1 MRPRVAVATV
11 QGKAYFLIVSELK
24 QRHIPFLSLMPGD
37 LVRAE
42 IRAVITTPMERHLVS
57 HTKILAYSPETDP
70 EILGIEI
77 MRILQGKETYETL
90 IIGVDPGEV
99 FGVAVVADDFV
110 VDTENCDSV
119 RATAN
124 KIRNTLRTVDP
135 LKTETTVKIGNG
147 VPIYKELLDTLDA
160 ELQPEIKLEIVGEAG
175 TNRYTRE
182 DKHRRGFRHMAS
194 AIQIARRTG
203 YVCPRRKTDEQ
214 DD

>member
-11 QGKAYFLIVSELK
+11 QGKAYFLIVNELK
-24 QRHIPFLSLMPGD
+24 QRRIPFLSLMPGD
-37 LVRAE
+37 AFRAE
-42 IRAVITTPMERHLVS
+42 IRAVITTPQERHLVS
-57 HTKILAYSPETDP
+57 HSKILAYSPETDP

-77 MRILQGKETYETL
+77 MRILQGKETYETF

-99 FGVAVVADDFV
+99 FGIAVVADEFV

-119 RATAN
+119 RAVAN
-124 KIRNTLRTVDP
+124 KIRNTLRTLDP
-135 LKTETTVKIGNG
+135 SKTETTVKIGNG
-147 VPIYKELLDTLDA
+147 VPLFKELLDTLDA
-160 ELQPEIKLEIVGEAG
+160 ELQPEVKLEIVGEAG

-194 AIQIARRTG
+194 AIQIARRKG
-203 YVCPRRKTDEQ
+203 YVYPRRKTDEQ

>member
-24 QRHIPFLSLMPGD
+24 QRRIPFLSLMPGD
-37 LVRAE
+37 AFRAE
-42 IRAVITTPMERHLVS
+42 IRAVITTPQERHLVS
-57 HTKILAYSPETDP
+57 HSKILAYNPETDP

-77 MRILQGKETYETL
+77 MRILQGKETYETV

-99 FGVAVVADDFV
+99 FGIAVVADEFV

-119 RATAN
+119 RAVAN
-124 KIRNTLRTVDP
+124 KIRNTLRTLDP
-135 LKTETTVKIGNG
+135 SKTEITVKIGNG
-147 VPIYKELLDTLDA
+147 VPIFKELLDTLDA
-160 ELQPEIKLEIVGEAG
+160 ELQPEVKLEIVGEAG

-203 YVCPRRKTDEQ
+203 YVYPRRKTDEQ

>member
-1 MRPRVAVATV
+1 MRPRVAVVTV

-24 QRHIPFLSLMPGD
+24 QHHIPFLSLMPGD
-37 LVRAE
+37 SVRAE
-42 IRAVITTPMERHLVS
+42 IRVVITTQKEKHLINHS
-57 HTKILAYSPETDP
+57 KIVAFSPETDP
-70 EILGIEI
+70 EILGIEVL
-77 MRILQGKETYETL
+77 RILQGKETYETFV
-90 IIGVDPGEV
+90 IGVDPGEV
-99 FGVAVVADDFV
+99 FGIAVVADEFV

-124 KIRNTLRTVDP
+124 KIRNTLRTIDP
-135 LKTETTVKIGNG
+135 LKTETIVKIGNG
-147 VPIYKELLDTLDA
+147 VPVHKDLLETLDS

-175 TNRYTRE
+175 TNRFTRE

-203 YVCPRRKTDEQ
+203 YIYQRRRTNEQ

>member
-11 QGKAYFLIVSELK
+11 QGKAYFLIVNELK
-24 QRHIPFLSLMPGD
+24 QHHIPFLSLMPGD
-37 LVRAE
+37 SVRAE
-42 IRAVITTPMERHLVS
+42 IRVVITTQQETHLINHS
-57 HTKILAYSPETDP
+57 KIVVFSPETDP
-70 EILGIEI
+70 EILGIEVL
-77 MRILQGKETYETL
+77 RILQGKETYETFV
-90 IIGVDPGEV
+90 IGVDPGEV
-99 FGVAVVADDFV
+99 FGIAVVADEFV

-124 KIRNTLRTVDP
+124 KIRNTLRTIDP
-135 LKTETTVKIGNG
+135 SRTETTVKIGNG
-147 VPIYKELLDTLDA
+147 VPVHKDLLETLDA

-175 TNRYTRE
+175 TNRFTRE

-203 YVCPRRKTDEQ
+203 YIYQRRRTDEQ

>member
-1 MRPRVAVATV
+1 MRPRVAIATV
-11 QGKAYFLIVSELK
+11 RGKAYFLIVNELK

-37 LVRAE
+37 PVRAE
-42 IRAVITTPMERHLVS
+42 IRVVITTPQERNLVS
-57 HTKILAYSPETDP
+57 HPKILAYDPESDP

-77 MRILQGKETYETL
+77 TRILQGKETYENL
-90 IIGVDPGEV
+90 IVGVDPGEV
-99 FGVAVVADDFV
+99 FGIAVVADEFV

-124 KIRNTLRTVDP
+124 KIRNTLRTIDTSR
-135 LKTETTVKIGNG
+135 TETTVKIGNG
-147 VPIYKELLDTLDA
+147 VPVHKELLDTLDA
-160 ELQPEIKLEIVGEAG
+160 ELQPEVKLEIVGEAG

-194 AIQIARRTG
+194 AIQIARRKG
-203 YVCPRRKTDEQ
+203 YIYPRRKTNEQ

>member
-11 QGKAYFLIVSELK
+11 QGKAYFLIVNELK

-37 LVRAE
+37 PVRAE
-42 IRAVITTPMERHLVS
+42 IRVVITTSQERHLVS
-57 HTKILAYSPETDP
+57 HPKILAFNPETNP
-70 EILGIEI
+70 EVLGIEI
-77 MRILQGKETYETL
+77 MRILQGKETYEAV

-99 FGVAVVADDFV
+99 FGVAVIADEFV

-119 RATAN
+119 RAAAN
-124 KIRNTLRTVDP
+124 KIRNTMRTIDP
-135 LKTETTVKIGNG
+135 SRTEITVKIGNG
-147 VPIYKELLDTLDA
+147 VPIFKELLDTLDA
-160 ELQPEIKLEIVGEAG
+160 ELQPGVKLEIVGEAG

-203 YVCPRRKTDEQ
+203 YVYPRRKTDEQ
-214 DD
+214 GD